1 MIDRYSITA
10 PKAKIH
16 ERFHSEVLDNY
27 APNYNASP
35 TQLLPVIM
43 HTSPQG
49 VSTFYWG
56 NLPKWSKNKAL
67 SEKIINIHA
76 ESIPE
81 KSTLKR
87 GIMKNRCLI
96 PADGFYAWKKL
107 GKKTTVPYRFVVK
120 DNELFSFAGIWEEF
134 EDEDGNELHTFS
146 IITTLANDL
155 VGSVQERM
163 PAILDPSSEKIWMDK
178 NSSEA
183 ALMDLLV
190 PYPPDQMSYYP
201 VSPRIL
207 DSNVNVPSLIIPTPP
222 ADQFGNLTLF
232 D

>member
-1 MIDRYSITA
+1 MIDRYSIAA

-16 ERFHSEVLDNY
+16 ERFHSDVLDNY

-43 HTSPQG
+43 HSSPQG

-56 NLPKWSKNKAL
+56 NLPKWSKNKGLA
-67 SEKIINIHA
+67 EKIINIHA
-76 ESIPE
+76 ESILE
-81 KSTLKR
+81 KSMLKR
-87 GIMKNRCLI
+87 RMMKNRCLI

-107 GKKTTVPYRFVVK
+107 GKKTTVPYRFVLN
-120 DNELFSFAGIWEEF
+120 DTDLFSFAGIWEEF
-134 EDEDGNELHTFS
+134 EDDDGREQHTFS
-146 IITTLANDL
+146 IITTAANDL
-155 VGSVQERM
+155 VASVQERM
-163 PAILDPSSEKIWMDK
+163 PAILTQSTEKIWMDSE
-178 NSSEA
+178 SSEST
-183 ALMDLLV
+183 LMNLLL
-190 PYPPDQMSYYP
+190 PYPAEKMSYYP

-207 DSNVNVPSLIIPTPP
+207 DSNINVPSLIIPTPP

>member
-1 MIDRYSITA
+1 MIDRYSIA
-10 PKAKIH
+10 ASKAKIH
-16 ERFHSEVLDNY
+16 ERFHSDVLDNY

-67 SEKIINIHA
+67 AEKIINVHA
-76 ESIPE
+76 ETILE
-81 KSTLKR
+81 KTALKR
-87 GIMKNRCLI
+87 SMMKTRCI
-96 PADGFYAWKKL
+96 VPADGFYAWKKI
-107 GKKTTVPYRFVVK
+107 GKKTTVPYRFVLT
-120 DNELFSFAGIWEEF
+120 DTDLFSFAGVWEEF

-146 IITTLANDL
+146 IITTIANEL
-155 VGSVQERM
+155 VASVQERM
-163 PAILDPSSEKIWMDK
+163 PAILTPASEKIWMDQE
-178 NSSEA
+178 SSEST
-183 ALMDLLV
+183 LINLLQ
-190 PYPPDQMSYYP
+190 PYPADKMNYYP

-207 DSNVNVPSLIIPTPP
+207 DSSINVPSLIIPTPP
-222 ADQFGNLTLF
+222 SDQFGNLTLF

>member
-1 MIDRYSITA
+1 MIDRYSIAA
-10 PKAKIH
+10 PKARIH
-16 ERFHSEVLDNY
+16 ERFHSDVLDNY

-43 HTSPQG
+43 HTYPQG

-67 SEKIINIHA
+67 AEKIINIHA

-81 KSTLKR
+81 KSALRR
-87 GIMKNRCLI
+87 GIMKSRCLI
-96 PADGFYAWKKL
+96 PADGFYAWRKV
-107 GKKTTVPYRFVVK
+107 GKKTTIPYRFVVT
-120 DNELFSFAGIWEEF
+120 DSELFSFAGIWEEF
-134 EDEDGNELHTFS
+134 EDDDGSEQHTFS
-146 IITTLANDL
+146 IITTPANDL
-155 VGSVQERM
+155 VASVQERM
-163 PAILDPSSEKIWMDK
+163 PVILTPSSEKIWMNK
-178 NSSEA
+178 ESNEF
-183 ALMDLLV
+183 ALLDLLV
-190 PYPPDQMSYYP
+190 PYPAEKMSYYP

-207 DSNVNVPSLIIPTPP
+207 DSNINVPSLIIPTPP

>member
-1 MIDRYSITA
+1 MIDRYSIAA
-10 PKAKIH
+10 PSAKIH

-27 APNYNASP
+27 VPNYNASP

-49 VSTFYWG
+49 ISTFYWG
-56 NLPKWSKNKAL
+56 NLPRWSKNKAL

-76 ESIPE
+76 ESILE
-81 KSTLKR
+81 KSSLKR
-87 GIMKNRCLI
+87 GLMKSRCLI
-96 PADGFYAWKKL
+96 PADGFYAWKKV
-107 GKKTTVPYRFVVK
+107 GKKTTIPYRFVLN
-120 DNELFSFAGIWEEF
+120 DSDLFSFAGIWEEF
-134 EDEDGNELHTFS
+134 EDEDGKELHTFS
-146 IITTLANDL
+146 IITTTANEL
-155 VGSVQERM
+155 VATVQERM
-163 PAILDPSSEKIWMDK
+163 PAILTPSSEKIWLDEG
-178 NSSEA
+178 SIES

-190 PYPPDQMSYYP
+190 PYPSEKMNYYP

-207 DSNVNVPSLIIPTPP
+207 DSTVNAPSLIIPTPP